1 MGDGLPFA
9 AGPAICGYAVG
20 SAFPMPAPVR
30 RFSRTAAQNGLIRTR
45 RQGNAFILYKLYQ
58 HVKKICKKI
67 LQRKSF

>member
-1 MGDGLPFA
+1 M
-9 AGPAICGYAVG
+9 G

-58 HVKKICKKI
+58 HIKKICKKNPPKKI
-67 LQRKSF
+67 FLIDNGGRVA